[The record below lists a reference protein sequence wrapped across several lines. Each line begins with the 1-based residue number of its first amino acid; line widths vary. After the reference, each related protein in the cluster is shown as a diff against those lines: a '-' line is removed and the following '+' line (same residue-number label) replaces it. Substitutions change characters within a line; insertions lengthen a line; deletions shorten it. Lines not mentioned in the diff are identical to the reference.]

1 MASADSSIGLV
12 NRGSNWQLLA
22 AAPVLLLALVV
33 AAQPFVNIPFDFIA
47 PFQAA
52 LNILPNMGS
61 VLLVVLVAWAAMKT
75 GRLQLVWMGSGIL
88 VLGLAILLANLVGTP
103 ISLNNGVQ
111 IQNLGAVLAGALH
124 LAGAL
129 IAVFSIG
136 LARPDPRQRAVAL
149 AVGYGGSIAAVTLI
163 VIASTAGAIPEFFI
177 PGEGGTPIRQVVI
190 TLAAGL
196 FAAAALVVFINYI
209 RSRSSF
215 QYLYGLALALL
226 ALGQIAYLLTLSRGD
241 LMAWAGRAG
250 QWGASLYFLL
260 ALLLILRLSGSRMAN
275 VHYVLDYIF
284 PPSSKGY
291 RFLIESSPD
300 AIIGLDAGGNVL
312 VWNAAAESILGY
324 SSREVVGRPIG
335 DLESNPVPEGFDTQ
349 EPGEIFFR
357 RRDGREM
364 WLEVSVAHCT
374 VRGSPITTVN
384 IRDITDRKRAEE
396 ERAQLHKKL
405 EDAHR
410 EANLYLD
417 IMTHDIR
424 NANTVTTMYADLMV
438 EMLEGEPGAYAEK
451 LRGSVE
457 KSNEILRNVATIRRL
472 QEEPSLLV
480 PVNLDTV
487 VRKEIET
494 FPGASIRY
502 ENAPVEVRADG
513 LLSEVFANLIGNA
526 VKFGGP
532 DVEIT
537 IRVSKRDG
545 EVEVSVEDTGPG
557 VPDDVKERLFRRLE
571 RGKARGPG
579 EGLGLFIS
587 RMLIERYGGRIWVED
602 RVPGRPD
609 EGAAFLFTLRKT
621 TQDG

>member
-1 MASADSSIGLV
+1 MASADSSTGLV
-12 NRGSNWQLLA
+12 NHGLNWQLLA

-33 AAQPFVNIPFDFIA
+33 TVQSFVNIPFDFVA
-47 PFQAA
+47 SSQAA

-61 VLLVVLVAWAAMKT
+61 VLLAVFVAWGTMKT

-124 LAGAL
+124 LVGAL

-149 AVGYGGSIAAVTLI
+149 AAGYGGSIAVVTLI

-177 PGEGGTPIRQVVI
+177 PGEGGTAIRQVVI

-196 FAAAALVVFINYI
+196 FAAAALVVFTNYT

-260 ALLLILRLSGSRMAN
+260 ALLLILRLSGGRMTD

-312 VWNAAAESILGY
+312 VWNAAAESTLGY
-324 SSREVVGRPIG
+324 SSREVVGRPIR
-335 DLESNPVPEGFDTQ
+335 DLAGIPVPESSGTQ
-349 EPGEIFFR
+349 EPGEVFFR

-374 VRGSPITTVN
+374 VRRSPITTVN
-384 IRDITDRKRAEE
+384 IRDITDRKQVEE
-396 ERAQLHKKL
+396 ERRQLYEKL

-417 IMTHDIR
+417 IMSHDIR

-472 QEEPSLLV
+472 QEEPSLFV

-502 ENAPVEVRADG
+502 EGAPVEVMADE
-513 LLSEVFANLIGNA
+513 LLPDVFANLIGNA

-532 DVEIT
+532 DVEVT
-537 IRVSKRDG
+537 IRVNELDG
-545 EVEVSVEDTGPG
+545 GVEVSVEDTGPG

-579 EGLGLFIS
+579 KGLGLFIS
-587 RMLIERYGGRIWVED
+587 RMLIERYGGEIRVED
-602 RVPGRPD
+602 RVPGRPE
-609 EGAAFLFTLRKT
+609 EGAAFRFTLRKI
-621 TQDG
+621 TQEG